1 MKKFIKRIPV
11 ILGLAFVLVCLSSNV
26 KVTKAAEPVQ
36 EEITVENAE
45 VASPTGS
52 KAIAAAIAI
61 GLAAMG
67 GAIAMGLSISKAEE
81 GIARQPEA
89 EGQIRT
95 TMMLGLVF
103 VETAIIYALIVSIL
117 IIFVMQWRIV
127 MSGIPLNI
135 DWQQILL
142 HFFNFALLAAGLYFL
157 LYAPVKKFMDQRTA
171 HYEAMDKEAEDK
183 LKEAKDIKAT
193 YEQQLANA
201 SDEIRV
207 KKNEA
212 DKKAQDSAL
221 TIITSAQ
228 EKADKILAEA
238 KDSAELEKKKIVE
251 SAKTDIAQLAAEA
264 AEKVVKKALDKE

>member
-1 MKKFIKRIPV
+1 
-11 ILGLAFVLVCLSSNV
+11 
-26 KVTKAAEPVQ
+26 
-36 EEITVENAE
+36 
-45 VASPTGS
+45 
-52 KAIAAAIAI
+52 
-61 GLAAMG
+61 
-67 GAIAMGLSISKAEE
+67 
-81 GIARQPEA
+81 
-89 EGQIRT
+89 
-95 TMMLGLVF
+95 
-103 VETAIIYALIVSIL
+103 
-117 IIFVMQWRIV
+117 

-157 LYAPVKKFMDQRTA
+157 LYAPVKKFMDKRTA
-171 HYEAMDKEAEDK
+171 EYEAMNKEAEDK

-221 TIITSAQ
+221 TIISSAQ
-228 EKADKILAEA
+228 EKADKILADA
-238 KDSAELEKKKIVE
+238 KDSAELERKKIID

>member
-1 MKKFIKRIPV
+1 
-11 ILGLAFVLVCLSSNV
+11 
-26 KVTKAAEPVQ
+26 
-36 EEITVENAE
+36 
-45 VASPTGS
+45 
-52 KAIAAAIAI
+52 
-61 GLAAMG
+61 
-67 GAIAMGLSISKAEE
+67 
-81 GIARQPEA
+81 
-89 EGQIRT
+89 
-95 TMMLGLVF
+95 
-103 VETAIIYALIVSIL
+103 
-117 IIFVMQWRIV
+117 

-228 EKADKILAEA
+228 EKADKIVADA
-238 KDSAELEKKKIVE
+238 KDSAELERKKIID
-251 SAKTDIAQLAAEA
+251 SAKNDIAQLAAEA

>member
-1 MKKFIKRIPV
+1 
-11 ILGLAFVLVCLSSNV
+11 
-26 KVTKAAEPVQ
+26 
-36 EEITVENAE
+36 
-45 VASPTGS
+45 
-52 KAIAAAIAI
+52 
-61 GLAAMG
+61 
-67 GAIAMGLSISKAEE
+67 
-81 GIARQPEA
+81 
-89 EGQIRT
+89 
-95 TMMLGLVF
+95 
-103 VETAIIYALIVSIL
+103 
-117 IIFVMQWRIV
+117 

-157 LYAPVKKFMDQRTA
+157 LYAPVKKFMDQRAA

-183 LKEAKDIKAT
+183 LQEAKDIKAT

-221 TIITSAQ
+221 TIISSAQ
-228 EKADKILAEA
+228 EKADKILADA
-238 KDSAELEKKKIVE
+238 KDSAELERKKIID

>member
-1 MKKFIKRIPV
+1 
-11 ILGLAFVLVCLSSNV
+11 
-26 KVTKAAEPVQ
+26 
-36 EEITVENAE
+36 
-45 VASPTGS
+45 
-52 KAIAAAIAI
+52 
-61 GLAAMG
+61 
-67 GAIAMGLSISKAEE
+67 
-81 GIARQPEA
+81 
-89 EGQIRT
+89 
-95 TMMLGLVF
+95 
-103 VETAIIYALIVSIL
+103 
-117 IIFVMQWRIV
+117 

-157 LYAPVKKFMDQRTA
+157 LYAPVKKFMDKRTA
-171 HYEAMDKEAEDK
+171 EYEAMNKEAEDK
-183 LKEAKDIKAT
+183 LQEAKDIKAT

-221 TIITSAQ
+221 TIISSAQ
-228 EKADKILAEA
+228 EKADKILADA
-238 KDSAELEKKKIVE
+238 KDSAELERKKIID